1 MVVDSAPAVDY
12 YPEFLDAANLI
23 KAKNKS
29 MHFILNLLTNA
40 GVLFLLA
47 ALLPSVT
54 IKNYVTAIWV
64 ALVIGILNAT
74 IGFLLRLPLNILTLG
89 LLTFVV
95 RLIVSVLMIKLAD
108 KLFPGFEVKG
118 WLPAFIIAICI
129 AIAGSLIQ

>member
-1 MVVDSAPAVDY
+1 
-12 YPEFLDAANLI
+12 
-23 KAKNKS
+23 
-29 MHFILNLLTNA
+29 MHFILNLLISA

-47 ALLPSVT
+47 ALLPSVS
-54 IKNYVTAIWV
+54 IKNYATAIGV

-89 LLTFVV
+89 LLTFVI

-108 KLFPGFEVKG
+108 KLFSGFEVKG
-118 WLPAFIIAICI
+118 WLPAFIISI